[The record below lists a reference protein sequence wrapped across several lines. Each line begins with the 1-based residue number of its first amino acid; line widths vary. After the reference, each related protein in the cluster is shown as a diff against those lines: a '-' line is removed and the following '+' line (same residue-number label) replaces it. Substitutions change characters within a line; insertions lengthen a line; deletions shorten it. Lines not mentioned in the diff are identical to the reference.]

1 MAARPRL
8 RETKQARSSAT
19 RVRLLEAAIATLCKR
34 GYADTTT
41 TTIAE
46 DAGVTRGA
54 LQYHFA
60 SREAMLEAAL
70 DYLAEKRNRELLDA
84 LAAEPGPASTS
95 EFLDLMW
102 NSFSTDLFPATLE
115 FFMGTKRD
123 PGFTERL
130 QQFEQHHSEGI
141 RKAFSSFFGPS
152 LFKSRDGALLVQGT
166 LNLIRGTALMR
177 YIAEDTGASF
187 FLGKDGGRQQWL
199 YWRDRIAPQFEEY
212 RRSGEKTRSG

>member
-1 MAARPRL
+1 MTARPRL

-19 RVRLLEAAIATLCKR
+19 RVRLLESAIATLCKR

-60 SREAMLEAAL
+60 SREAMLDAAL
-70 DYLAEKRNRELLDA
+70 DYLADKRNSELLDA
-84 LAAEPGPASTS
+84 LATEPGPATSS

-102 NSFSTDLFPATLE
+102 NSFATDLFPASLE

-123 PGFTERL
+123 PGFTDHL
-130 QQFEQHHSEGI
+130 QQFDQRHSEGI
-141 RKAFSSFFGPS
+141 RKAFSGFFGPA
-152 LFKSRDGALLVQGT
+152 LFKDKDGVLLVQGT
-166 LNLIRGTALMR
+166 LNLMRGIALMR
-177 YIAEDTGASF
+177 YVAEDTGASF

-199 YWRDRIAPQFEEY
+199 YWRDRISPQFDEY
-212 RRSGEKTRSG
+212 RRAREKARAR